1 MVGIPLLAGFTS
13 KVYFAVAA
21 VDAEPTKM
29 ETAMIILAISTI
41 LNAAYFIR
49 SIISIYT
56 PRNTKYNNPS
66 YRPTKTMTAAL
77 ILFIILNFFYRL
89 IESGISM
96 FA

>member
-1 MVGIPLLAGFTS
+1 
-13 KVYFAVAA
+13 
-21 VDAEPTKM
+21 
-29 ETAMIILAISTI
+29 MIILAISTI

-77 ILFIILNFFYRL
+77 ILFIILNFFLGIGNLDVSLIYRL